1 MTCACCCKVLGVSD
15 PAVALLII
23 ALLIVSPDVGVSLL
37 HASERVVSRTML
49 EPGVSDIGAVVG
61 SYSAAHRVDNSVEL
75 PHISCSKSAK

>member
-1 MTCACCCKVLGVSD
+1 VSD

-75 PHISCSKSAK
+75 PHISCTKSAKCTKNLST